1 MTRLRGL
8 IQSRGRYE
16 EPHRELHMMILMV
29 ILMLMVMVM
38 IPLMMMVHDGDGD
51 GDQIFLGKERIFF
64 ICSLPNV
71 FRSLAPPCLDLLI
84 ARIGITFGG
93 VLPS

>member
-1 MTRLRGL
+1 MK
-8 IQSRGRYE
+8 
-16 EPHRELHMMILMV
+16 ILMV

-38 IPLMMMVHDGDGD
+38 IALMMMVHAGDGDGD

>member
-1 MTRLRGL
+1 
-8 IQSRGRYE
+8 
-16 EPHRELHMMILMV
+16 
-29 ILMLMVMVM
+29 MLMVMVM
-38 IPLMMMVHDGDGD
+38 VMMPLMMMVHAGDGATVYAGDGDGD

>member
-1 MTRLRGL
+1 
-8 IQSRGRYE
+8 
-16 EPHRELHMMILMV
+16 MMILMLMLMLMV
-29 ILMLMVMVM
+29 MLMVMVM

>member
-1 MTRLRGL
+1 
-8 IQSRGRYE
+8 
-16 EPHRELHMMILMV
+16 MMILMV
-29 ILMLMVMVM
+29 ILMLMVMLMVM
-38 IPLMMMVHDGDGD
+38 VMAMIALMVMVHAGDGD

>member
-1 MTRLRGL
+1 
-8 IQSRGRYE
+8 
-16 EPHRELHMMILMV
+16 MMILMV
-29 ILMLMVMVM
+29 ILMLMVMLMVM
-38 IPLMMMVHDGDGD
+38 VMVMMPLMMMVHAGDGATVYAGDGD